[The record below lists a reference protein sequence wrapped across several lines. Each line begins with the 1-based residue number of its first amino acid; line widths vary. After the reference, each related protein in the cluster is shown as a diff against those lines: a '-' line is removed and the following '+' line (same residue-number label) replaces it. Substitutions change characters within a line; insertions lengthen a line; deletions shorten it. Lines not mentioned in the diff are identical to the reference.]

1 MFNFHMFSRSYIY
14 TQSNVRVFP
23 YTSLFLLFWGTFS
36 MSPLSFRH
44 PRTSSHL
51 HCPRSLLE
59 KVYRKLSTQD
69 DQINVLNG
77 IRYLLGS
84 GGTLMFDITI
94 IGQSFCYRPRP
105 RRHSRI
111 LDEEETGLLSGD
123 SAIMNRG
130 RTTRGAE

>member
-1 MFNFHMFSRSYIY
+1 
-14 TQSNVRVFP
+14 
-23 YTSLFLLFWGTFS
+23 
-36 MSPLSFRH
+36 MSPLSYRH
-44 PRTSSHL
+44 PRTSYHL
-51 HCPRSLLE
+51 HSPRSLLE
-59 KVYRKLSTQD
+59 KVYRKLSAEGG
-69 DQINVLNG
+69 QINDVLNG

-94 IGQSFCYRPRP
+94 IGQSFCYRPRV

-130 RTTRGAE
+130 RTTRGADSE

>member
-1 MFNFHMFSRSYIY
+1 MCFFFTCFRVRTH
-14 TQSNVRVFP
+14 TQSNVRDFP
-23 YTSLFLLFWGTFS
+23 CICLFLLFLGTFS
-36 MSPLSFRH
+36 MSPLSYRR

-51 HCPRSLLE
+51 HSPRSLLE
-59 KVYRKLSTQD
+59 KVYRRSSVQD
-69 DQINVLNG
+69 DQINDVLNG

-105 RRHSRI
+105 RRHRI
-111 LDEEETGLLSGD
+111 LSEEETGLLSGD
-123 SAIMNRG
+123 SALMNRG

>member
-1 MFNFHMFSRSYIY
+1 
-14 TQSNVRVFP
+14 
-23 YTSLFLLFWGTFS
+23 
-36 MSPLSFRH
+36 MSPLSCRH

-51 HCPRSLLE
+51 HSPRSLLE
-59 KVYRKLSTQD
+59 KVYRKLSAQD
-69 DQINVLNG
+69 DQINDVLNG

-94 IGQSFCYRPRP
+94 IGQSFFYRPRH
-105 RRHSRI
+105 RRHSRV
-111 LDEEETGLLSGD
+111 LDEEETGLLSGE

>member
-1 MFNFHMFSRSYIY
+1 MFFLFTCFRVCTH

-23 YTSLFLLFWGTFS
+23 CTCLFLLFLGTLS
-36 MSPLSFRH
+36 MSPLSYRH
-44 PRTSSHL
+44 PRTSSLL
-51 HCPRSLLE
+51 HSPRSLLE
-59 KVYRKLSTQD
+59 KVSRKLSAQC
-69 DQINVLNG
+69 DQMNDVLNG
-77 IRYLLGS
+77 NRYLLGS

-94 IGQSFCYRPRP
+94 MGQSFCYRPRL
-105 RRHSRI
+105 RRHRI